1 MLGKRKVRKN
11 AMGLLF
17 GYEFNSD
24 EAAGEYYN
32 DAYDNFCCEDDE
44 EESVKKLFLGV
55 CENKEEIDK
64 IISENLKDWKIS
76 RLSKVSLTVMRISVY
91 EMKYTDF
98 PHAISINEAV
108 ELAKEYGEDK
118 SPAFING
125 VLNSISKYLGSSE
138 QSV

>member
-17 GYEFNSD
+17 GYEFNSEED
-24 EAAGEYYN
+24 INEYYN
-32 DAYDNFCCEDDE
+32 NAYDNFCCEDDE
-44 EESVKKLFLGV
+44 DESVKKLFFGV
-55 CENKEEIDK
+55 CENRDEIDR

-76 RLSKVSLTVMRISVY
+76 RLSKVSLTVMRISAY
-91 EMKYTDF
+91 EMKYTDL

-118 SPAFING
+118 SPTFING